1 MVKVSRDFQVFVKP
15 IGPICNLDCHY
26 CYYLKKE
33 HLYPKIELFQMSD
46 EILEKYIIQ
55 HIKASPETVIK
66 FSWHGGEPTLLGID
80 YFRKIVAFQRK
91 YQPHNRKIINGIQ
104 TNGTLLDE
112 DWCHFFSEEGFNV
125 GISLDGTQE
134 LHNKHRVNKNQQ
146 PTHKQVMHGYR
157 LLQNYRINT
166 EILCVVNSFNVQ
178 APLKIY
184 HFFKQ
189 INAEYITFL
198 PLVERNLDTNNGVKL
213 MSVPPDAWGEF
224 LCTIFNEWRDH
235 DIGKIKIQI
244 FEEAMRTAFNQEH
257 SLCIFRPICG
267 DIPIIEH
274 NGDYYTC
281 DHYVDNEHL
290 LGNITETPLADL
302 LASQAQRAFG
312 EAKIKTLPQY
322 CRECEVLN
330 MCNGECPKN
339 RFLTTPDGEPGMNYL
354 CVGYKRFFTHIQPFI
369 LQVASIWHQQNHKY

>member
-1 MVKVSRDFQVFVKP
+1 
-15 IGPICNLDCHY
+15 
-26 CYYLKKE
+26 
-33 HLYPKIELFQMSD
+33 
-46 EILEKYIIQ
+46 
-55 HIKASPETVIK
+55 
-66 FSWHGGEPTLLGID
+66 
-80 YFRKIVAFQRK
+80 
-91 YQPHNRKIINGIQ
+91 
-104 TNGTLLDE
+104 
-112 DWCHFFSEEGFNV
+112 
-125 GISLDGTQE
+125 
-134 LHNKHRVNKNQQ
+134 
-146 PTHKQVMHGYR
+146 MHGYR

-244 FEEAMRTAFNQEH
+244 FEEATRTAFNQEH

-274 NGDYYTC
+274 NGDYYVC

-302 LASQAQRAFG
+302 LASQAQRTFG

-369 LQVASIWHQQNHKY
+369 SQVASIWHQQNHKH